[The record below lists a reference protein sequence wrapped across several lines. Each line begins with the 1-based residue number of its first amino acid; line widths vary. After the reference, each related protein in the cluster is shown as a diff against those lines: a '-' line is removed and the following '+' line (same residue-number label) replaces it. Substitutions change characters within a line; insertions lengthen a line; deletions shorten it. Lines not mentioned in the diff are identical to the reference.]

1 MENKEITFEEAL
13 SQLEQIVNSLENGS
27 APLDKSLD
35 LFENGVRLVK
45 ICNNKLDEAEHKVKI
60 LTNTE
65 NGLIEK
71 DFTNKDVY

>member
-1 MENKEITFEEAL
+1 MENNEITFEEAL
-13 SQLEQIVNSLENGS
+13 SELEQIVNALENGS

-45 ICNNKLDEAEHKVKI
+45 ICNLKLDEAEQKVKI
-60 LTNTE
+60 LTATE

-71 DFTNKDVY
+71 DFTSKDVY